1 MRQHKSGE
9 LAVYLASPCSW
20 DTSNPARDVTV
31 TSAHDL
37 EVKRAGYDS
46 LAYDSL
52 VRQSRLCASMVSE
65 PVGLVKFFT
74 IQGFCKAGVLLYKAM
89 TWSV

>member
-1 MRQHKSGE
+1 MRLHKSGD
-9 LAVYLASPCSW
+9 LAVYLASLCSW
-20 DTSNPARDVTV
+20 DTSNPARDLTV

-52 VRQSRLCASMVSE
+52 VGQSRLCASMVSE
-65 PVGLVKFFT
+65 PVVKFFT
-74 IQGFCKAGVLLYKAM
+74 IQGFCKAGILLYKAM